1 MIGIEGDDSSV
12 YGSLSWRYIH
22 STTLWF
28 LKRHSDLFEI
38 YYVLRS
44 YSYTQKRKLKQ
55 LINQTNITSRQLGF
69 THLRA
74 PTDIKPD
81 EFYAPSTAS
90 VSLSRIH
97 LYHLISKARRQTD
110 HSVRQLVSGSVTNKI
125 VLTHPLFGF
134 WSL

>member
-1 MIGIEGDDSSV
+1 MTAACTDPFLEGIYTALHYDFSNAILI
-12 YGSLSWRYIH
+12 YLKYII
-22 STTLWF
+22 
-28 LKRHSDLFEI
+28 E
-38 YYVLRS
+38 LRS

-74 PTDIKPD
+74 PTGIKPD

-125 VLTHPLFGF
+125 VLTHPLFG
-134 WSL
+134 L